1 MMESCMLKQKFKQK
15 LQWSI
20 IHLLTGALVLTI
32 AAMLI
37 YLNWFYDGRYLLTD
51 LVGLAVIIFTLDL
64 ILGPVLSFWLLS
76 PNKTKKENAI
86 NILLI
91 VLLQAVSFGYGVV
104 QIDSQRLGYI
114 IKWQG
119 SYFAI
124 SKSESRR
131 SETSEHFYNFNEPK
145 IGTASRSKYDKL
157 IKESVPPVEMYE
169 FFEGASFATEC
180 GIQCA
185 VITKKGIVNVTMDGN
200 NLVFSKP
207 LR

>member
-1 MMESCMLKQKFKQK
+1 MLKQKFKQK

-76 PNKTKKENAI
+76 PNKTKKENVI

-91 VLLQAVSFGYGVV
+91 VLLQVVSFSYGVV
-104 QIDSQRLGYI
+104 QIDSQRLAYI
-114 IKWQG
+114 IKWQS
-119 SYFAI
+119 SYFAV

-131 SETSEHFYNFNEPK
+131 DEITEHFYNFNEPK
-145 IGTASRSKYDKL
+145 VGTVNRSQYDKL
-157 IKESVPPVEMYE
+157 IKESISPVEMYE
-169 FFEGASFATEC
+169 FFEEVSFATEC
-180 GIQCA
+180 GLQCA
-185 VITKKGIVNVTMDGN
+185 VITKKGIVNVTKN
-200 NLVFSKP
+200 SNSLVFNKS